1 MLRELNLYPMW
12 VRRELPETAI
22 VTETQLLA
30 ESEVV
35 HVALPEVAVEEVQEL
50 LPVMAEATPVE
61 SVPEWQVVEVLPTEE
76 QNNLLNIQ
84 YGMDH
89 LSASYHQA
97 SEDSLREFQLKVA
110 GGPLAEIDWPELKQ
124 KVRDCDLCKLR
135 ADCTQTVTGSGDE
148 NADWMFI
155 GEAPGDAEDVSGDV
169 FVGHAGRLLDNMLL
183 AIKLKRENVYLANVI
198 KCRPPED
205 RHPHVGEIASCLPY
219 LKRQIG
225 LVQPKLIVALGKTAA
240 SALLETDATI
250 ASLRG
255 TLHDYKGIPLI
266 VTYHPAYLL
275 RSPQEKSRAWEDLC
289 FSVATMGS
297 VK

>member
-1 MLRELNLYPMW
+1 
-12 VRRELPETAI
+12 
-22 VTETQLLA
+22 
-30 ESEVV
+30 
-35 HVALPEVAVEEVQEL
+35 
-50 LPVMAEATPVE
+50 
-61 SVPEWQVVEVLPTEE
+61 
-76 QNNLLNIQ
+76 
-84 YGMDH
+84 
-89 LSASYHQA
+89 
-97 SEDSLREFQLKVA
+97 
-110 GGPLAEIDWPELKQ
+110 
-124 KVRDCDLCKLR
+124 
-135 ADCTQTVTGSGDE
+135 
-148 NADWMFI
+148 
-155 GEAPGDAEDVSGDV
+155 
-169 FVGHAGRLLDNMLL
+169 
-183 AIKLKRENVYLANVI
+183 
-198 KCRPPED
+198 
-205 RHPHVGEIASCLPY
+205 